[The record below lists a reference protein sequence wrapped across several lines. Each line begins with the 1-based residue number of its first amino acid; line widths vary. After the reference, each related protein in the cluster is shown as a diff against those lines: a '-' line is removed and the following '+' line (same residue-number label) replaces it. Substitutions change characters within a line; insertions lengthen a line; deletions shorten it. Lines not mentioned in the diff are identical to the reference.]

1 MIERDREQEANLLH
15 LILLHLLLQNY
26 QKSGSAFRKVKKKKK
41 KPRLLRIRK
50 LEELKIK
57 PSL

>member
-41 KPRLLRIRK
+41 PRLLRIRK

>member
-41 KPRLLRIRK
+41 T
-50 LEELKIK
+50 
-57 PSL
+57 